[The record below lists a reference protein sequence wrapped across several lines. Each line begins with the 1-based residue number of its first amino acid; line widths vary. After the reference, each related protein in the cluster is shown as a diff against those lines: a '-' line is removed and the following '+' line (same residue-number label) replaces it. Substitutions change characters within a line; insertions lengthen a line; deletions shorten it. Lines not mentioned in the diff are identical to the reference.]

1 MLKILLGEFY
11 SDLRSQKLR
20 VFLTMFAV
28 MWGTITIVLLL
39 AFGEGLKQSL
49 VAGIVNAGDRI
60 LMVYGGQ
67 TSLNFEGMSKG
78 RPIRLTEDDMLLI
91 KQSLS
96 REVEAVSPSYG
107 DRKSVVSG
115 QGGRH
120 GGTRTRCKRRQ
131 RRGARVR

>member
-1 MLKILLGEFY
+1 
-11 SDLRSQKLR
+11 
-20 VFLTMFAV
+20 MFAV

-107 DRKSVVSG
+107 DRKS
-115 QGGRH
+115 
-120 GGTRTRCKRRQ
+120 TRLNSSHVAISYAVFCLKKKINHKSKR
-131 RRGARVR
+131 